1 MTSATERLI
10 EAATQC
16 LDKESDCQGECASV
30 FPETCWWR
38 NLKEAI
44 AALELEQ
51 PASADATAKLIP
63 FQPDAEP
70 AKGQGQCLYDRY
82 RDERSRQ
89 GWAEFPWEKLT
100 DTQQLVWHRLVAAIK
115 AGEVRP

>member
-1 MTSATERLI
+1 MTLI
-10 EAATQC
+10 
-16 LDKESDCQGECASV
+16 SI
-30 FPETCWWR
+30 R
-38 NLKEAI
+38 
-44 AALELEQ
+44 
-51 PASADATAKLIP
+51 PAAKLIP
-63 FQPDAEP
+63 FQPAADP